1 MCIVTCL
8 TPLYNVLCFPFIEY
22 VQLDKQLDQLDNV
35 LSVLEERNDTLHEKA
50 VQFLLE
56 AKQVREEQEKE
67 HQKQKE
73 TDSSNNDSS
82 QS

>member
-1 MCIVTCL
+1 MQCIV
-8 TPLYNVLCFPFIEY
+8 FPFIEY

-67 HQKQKE
+67 NHKQKE